1 MPGPITTHVLDT
13 SLGRPADGLYV
24 ELDTRTDETTWRNLS
39 KGVTDSDGRVNN
51 LMPEDSRLV
60 PGIYRITFDTR
71 AYFRGKNVDTFYPSV
86 IIMFEIKDPA
96 SHYHVPLLISPYGYS
111 TYRGS

>member
-1 MPGPITTHVLDT
+1 MH
-13 SLGRPADGLYV
+13 A
-24 ELDTRTDETTWRNLS
+24 ELDTRIDGIPWRNLS
-39 KGVTDSDGRVNN
+39 KGVTDPDGRID

-71 AYFRGKNVDTFYPSV
+71 AYFRGRNVDTFYPSV

-96 SHYHVPLLISPYGYS
+96 SHYHVPLLISPFGYS

>member
-13 SLGRPADGLYV
+13 SLGKPAVGMHAAL
-24 ELDTRTDETTWRNLS
+24 ETRTDETTWRNLS
-39 KGVTDSDGRVNN
+39 EGVTDADGRINH
-51 LMPEDSRLV
+51 LMPGNSRLL
-60 PGIYRITFDTR
+60 PGVYRITFDTR

-86 IIMFEIKDPA
+86 IIMFEIKDLT
-96 SHYHVPLLISPYGYS
+96 SHYHVPLLISPHGYS